1 MIYRQEKEKR
11 RGIPKRGLSNA
22 KHKRFE
28 VTDERKKDIKT
39 NRIITKYYCYKLHL
53 DYNSGNT

>member
-39 NRIITKYYCYKLHL
+39 NRIVCGPIQSKKDSLNKC
-53 DYNSGNT
+53 N

>member
-28 VTDERKKDIKT
+28 ATDERKKDIKT
-39 NRIITKYYCYKLHL
+39 NRIVCGPIQSKKDSLNKC
-53 DYNSGNT
+53 N